1 MAPIRLKDYIVYEM
15 LTEDLYI
22 TARASAPSWAFVGYL
37 KDQYP
42 DHVFD
47 ILNSKLFYDRYAGFQ
62 HIYDYEFNYYKI
74 FGIWFEHVALDRI
87 INLIKEDKLSKINS
101 DYNINISKTIKYK
114 KGTYIKDLKNWI
126 EDLKNGTLKINEKEL
141 GLRFRVYKLNR
152 EEYTYL
158 NVEGN
163 KENQTLED
171 ANKLFNS
178 IPENVEICIECY
190 DKLNKCWLYEGI
202 YAMK

>member
-1 MAPIRLKDYIVYEM
+1 MEPIRLKDYIVYEM

-22 TARASAPSWAFVGYL
+22 TARASAPSQAFVDYL

-47 ILNSKLFYDRYAGFQ
+47 ILNSKLFYDRYVGFQ

-87 INLIKEDKLSKINS
+87 INLIAENKLFKINS
-101 DYNINISKTIKYK
+101 DYNINISKAITDKE
-114 KGTYIKDLKNWI
+114 GTYIEDLKNWI

-152 EEYTYL
+152 EKYTCFD
-158 NVEGN
+158 VEGN

-178 IPENVEICIECY
+178 IPEDAEICIECY
-190 DKLNKCWLYEGI
+190 DKASKCWLYKGI

>member
-1 MAPIRLKDYIVYEM
+1 MEPIRLKNYIVYEM

-22 TARASAPSWAFVGYL
+22 TARASAPSQAFVDYL

-47 ILNSKLFYDRYAGFQ
+47 ILNSKLFYDRYVGFK

-74 FGIWFEHVALDRI
+74 FSIWFEHVALDRI
-87 INLIKEDKLSKINS
+87 INLIAENKLFKINS
-101 DYNINISKTIKYK
+101 DYNINISKAITDKD
-114 KGTYIKDLKNWI
+114 GTYIKDLKNWI

-152 EEYTYL
+152 EKYTCL
-158 NVEGN
+158 DVEGN

-178 IPENVEICIECY
+178 IPEDAEICIECY
-190 DKLNKCWLYEGI
+190 DKVNKCWLYEGI

>member
-1 MAPIRLKDYIVYEM
+1 MEPICLKNYIVYEM

-22 TARASAPSWAFVGYL
+22 TARASAPSQAFVNYL

-42 DHVFD
+42 DHVFN
-47 ILNSKLFYDRYAGFQ
+47 ILNSKLFYDRYTGFQ

-74 FGIWFEHVALDRI
+74 FSIWFEHVALDKI
-87 INLIKEDKLSKINS
+87 INLIKEDRLFEIYSN
-101 DYNINISKTIKYK
+101 YNINISTTITDKE
-114 KGTYIKDLKNWI
+114 GTYIKDLKNWI

-152 EEYTYL
+152 KEYSCL
-158 NVEGN
+158 DVEGN

-178 IPENVEICIECY
+178 IPENAEICIECY
-190 DKLNKCWLYEGI
+190 DKLNKRWLYKGI

>member
-1 MAPIRLKDYIVYEM
+1 MEPICLKNYIVYET

-22 TARASAPSWAFVGYL
+22 TARASAPSWAFVEYL

-47 ILNSKLFYDRYAGFQ
+47 ILNSKLFYDRYPGFK

-74 FGIWFEHVALDRI
+74 FDIWFEHVALDKI

-152 EEYTYL
+152 EKYTCL

-178 IPENVEICIECY
+178 IPENAEICIECY
-190 DKLNKCWLYEGI
+190 DKLNKCWLYKGI